1 LAPGSRRN
9 HMIETIRKL
18 LSLLPKGDLLKLSI
32 LFAMMLAASLL
43 ALLGVGTVP
52 VFVLAVVDSER
63 VFQMPFLGDILQS
76 MNITTTGRL
85 VGFGALFL
93 MGIYALKNAYMFLY
107 DYINTRFMLRRVM
120 LLQNRLFKAYM
131 NSPYLMFLTRNS
143 SELIRNINSESTRA
157 INQTLKPSMAIM
169 LHSLMVLVITSAL
182 IYAEP
187 LIAGLGILLFGGFS
201 LIFLKLTQKK
211 MTWYGTQALRHR
223 RSMMQ
228 AIIQGL
234 GGFKDAKVLNRES
247 FFLGVFGNHANYIL
261 RYELWNSILRALP
274 VRIIEMLAL
283 GGVLFIAVSM
293 ILQGRDPETIVP
305 TIALFGAAVMKLKP
319 SIFQL
324 IDQVNNIRYNK
335 HSIEEVW
342 LDLNRLENL
351 YTRKKNEEKQF
362 QAKNGKGA
370 ETDQPVLQLEQSIDL
385 KNVTFVYPDSNL
397 PAVKDI
403 TLTIEKNSAVA
414 FVGESGAGK
423 TTIVDVILG
432 LLEPQSGT
440 IEVDG
445 QNVYKCT
452 ERWQKNIGY
461 IPQEIYLLDDTIR
474 RNICFGIPDDQIDE
488 ESLQTAIK
496 TAQLTDLLN
505 NLEKGDR
512 TTVGERGIR
521 LSGGQRQRIGIAR
534 ALYHNPQ
541 VLVMDEATSALD
553 NITEKYV
560 IDAIE
565 RLKGEKTIIMI
576 AHRLTTIENCD
587 TIHLMKN
594 ARVIASGTYRELVHT
609 SPEFREMSMMD
620 EPEDVVVG

>member
-1 LAPGSRRN
+1 
-9 HMIETIRKL
+9 MKETIQKL
-18 LSLLPKGDLLKLSI
+18 LTLLPNRDLFKLSV
-32 LFAMMLAASLL
+32 LFVMMIAASLL
-43 ALLGVGTVP
+43 AVLGVGTVP

-63 VFQMPFLGDILQS
+63 VFQMPVLGELLQAI
-76 MNITTTGRL
+76 NITTTSRL

-93 MGIYALKNAYMFLY
+93 MGIYSLKNAYMFFY
-107 DYINTRFMLRRVM
+107 DYISTRFMLRRVM
-120 LLQNRLFKAYM
+120 MLQNRLFKAYM
-131 NSPYLMFLTRNS
+131 NSPYLLFLTRNS
-143 SELIRNINSESTRA
+143 SELIRNIGSESSRA
-157 INQTLKPSMAIM
+157 INQTLKPMMSIL
-169 LHSLMVLVITSAL
+169 LHSIMVVVIASAL

-187 LIAGLGILLFGGFS
+187 LISGLGILLFGGFS
-201 LIFLKLTQKK
+201 VIFLKLTQKK

-228 AIIQGL
+228 AIMQGL
-234 GGFKDAKVLNRES
+234 GGFKDAKVLNREPY
-247 FFLGVFGNHANYIL
+247 FLGVFGNHSNHIL
-261 RYELWNSILRALP
+261 RYELWNNILRALP

-324 IDQVNNIRYNK
+324 IDQVNTIRFNK
-335 HSIEEVW
+335 HSIEEIW
-342 LDLNRLENL
+342 YDLTRLENL
-351 YTRKKNEEKQF
+351 YIQKQDEQNKFRIESVNGSEE
-362 QAKNGKGA
+362 
-370 ETDQPVLQLEQSIDL
+370 EQPVLTLKHAIDL
-385 KNVTFVYPDSNL
+385 KNVSFVYPDSSL
-397 PAVKDI
+397 PAVKKVS
-403 TLTIEKNSAVA
+403 LTIRKNSAVA

-432 LLEPQSGT
+432 LLKPQSGT

-445 QNVYKCT
+445 QNVYNCT
-452 ERWQKNIGY
+452 EQWQKNIGY

-474 RNICFGIPDDQIDE
+474 RNICFGIPDDEIDE
-488 ESLQTAIK
+488 ESLKTAIE
-496 TAQLTDLLN
+496 TAQLTELIE
-505 NLEKGDR
+505 NLERGDR
-512 TTVGERGIR
+512 TEVGERGIR

-553 NITEKYV
+553 NITERYV

-565 RLKGEKTIIMI
+565 HLKGEKTIIMI
-576 AHRLTTIENCD
+576 AHRLTTVENCD

-594 ARVIASGTYRELVHT
+594 ARVIASGTYSELVHS
-609 SPEFREMSMMD
+609 SPEFREISMMS
-620 EPEDVVVG
+620 EPEDAVLK

>member
-1 LAPGSRRN
+1 
-9 HMIETIRKL
+9 MKETIRKL
-18 LSLLPKGDLLKLSI
+18 LSLLPKGDLFKLSV
-32 LFAMMLAASLL
+32 LFVMMIAASLL

-63 VFQMPFLGDILQS
+63 VFQMPVLGDMLQAI
-76 MNITTTGRL
+76 NVTTTNRL

-93 MGIYALKNAYMFLY
+93 MGIYAIKNAYMFFY

-120 LLQNRLFKAYM
+120 MLQNRLFKAYM

-143 SELIRNINSESTRA
+143 SELIRNISSESTRA
-157 INQTLKPSMAIM
+157 INQTLKPMMSIL
-169 LHSLMVLVITSAL
+169 LHSIMVVVIASAL

-187 LIAGLGILLFGGFS
+187 LISGLGILLFGGFS
-201 LIFLKLTQKK
+201 VIFLKLTQKK
-211 MTWYGTQALRHR
+211 MTWFGTQALRHR

-247 FFLGVFGNHANYIL
+247 FFLGVFGNHANQIL
-261 RYELWNSILRALP
+261 RYELWNSILRSLP

-324 IDQVNNIRYNK
+324 IDQVNSIRFNK
-335 HSIEEVW
+335 HSIEQVW

-351 YTRKKNEEKQF
+351 YVQKKDEEKKF
-362 QAKNGKGA
+362 
-370 ETDQPVLQLEQSIDL
+370 QLEKVSGSASDQEKLLLENEISL
-385 KNVTFVYPDSNL
+385 KNVSFVYPDSSL
-397 PAVKDI
+397 PAVKDVS
-403 TLTIEKNSAVA
+403 LTIPKNSAVA

-432 LLEPQSGT
+432 LLKPQSGT

-452 ERWQKNIGY
+452 ESWQKNIGY
-461 IPQEIYLLDDTIR
+461 IPQEIFLLDDTIR

-488 ESLQTAIK
+488 GSLQTAIK
-496 TAQLTDLLN
+496 TAQLTELIK

-512 TTVGERGIR
+512 TRVGERGVR

-576 AHRLTTIENCD
+576 AHRLTTVENCD

-594 ARVIASGTYRELVHT
+594 ARVIASGTYNELLLS
-609 SPEFREMSMMD
+609 SPEFREMSMVP
-620 EPEDVVVG
+620 EPEDVVLS

>member
-1 LAPGSRRN
+1 
-9 HMIETIRKL
+9 MKETIQKL
-18 LSLLPKGDLLKLSI
+18 LTLLPNRDLFKLSV
-32 LFAMMLAASLL
+32 LFVMMIAASLL

-63 VFQMPFLGDILQS
+63 VFQMPVLGVMLQAI
-76 MNITTTGRL
+76 NVTTTNRL

-93 MGIYALKNAYMFLY
+93 MGIYAIKNAYMFFY
-107 DYINTRFMLRRVM
+107 DYINTRFMLRRVV

-143 SELIRNINSESTRA
+143 SELIRNISSESTRA
-157 INQTLKPSMAIM
+157 INQTLKPMMSIL
-169 LHSLMVLVITSAL
+169 LHSIMVVVIASAL

-187 LIAGLGILLFGGFS
+187 LISGLGILLFGGFS
-201 LIFLKLTQKK
+201 VIFLKLTQKK

-228 AIIQGL
+228 AIMQGL
-234 GGFKDAKVLNRES
+234 GGFKDAKVLNREPY
-247 FFLGVFGNHANYIL
+247 FLGVFGNHSNHIL
-261 RYELWNSILRALP
+261 RYELWNNILRALP

-324 IDQVNNIRYNK
+324 IDQVNSIRFNK
-335 HSIEEVW
+335 HSIEQVW

-351 YTRKKNEEKQF
+351 YVQKKDEEKKF
-362 QAKNGKGA
+362 
-370 ETDQPVLQLEQSIDL
+370 QLERVSGSASEQDKLLLEKEISL
-385 KNVTFVYPDSNL
+385 ENVTFVYPDSSL
-397 PAVKDI
+397 PAVKNI
-403 TLTIEKNSAVA
+403 SLSIEKNRAVA

-432 LLEPQSGT
+432 LLEPQHGK

-452 ERWQKNIGY
+452 ESWQKNIGY
-461 IPQEIYLLDDTIR
+461 IPQEIFLLDDTIR

-496 TAQLTDLLN
+496 TAQLTDLIK
-505 NLEKGDR
+505 NLDKGDR
-512 TTVGERGIR
+512 TRVGERGVR

-553 NITEKYV
+553 NITE
-560 IDAIE
+560 
-565 RLKGEKTIIMI
+565 RLFVEALEQLQGGHTLVVI
-576 AHRLTTIENCD
+576 AHRLSTVRNCD
-587 TIHLMKN
+587 TLFMLEGGRLVAEGSYDELM
-594 ARVIASGTYRELVHT
+594 ARSEVFRRMAGAAA
-609 SPEFREMSMMD
+609 PE
-620 EPEDVVVG
+620 PTAV

>member
-1 LAPGSRRN
+1 
-9 HMIETIRKL
+9 MKETTRKL
-18 LSLLPKGDLLKLSI
+18 LSLLPQGDLAKLSI
-32 LFAMMLAASLL
+32 LFVMMIVASML

-63 VFQMPFLGDILQS
+63 VFQLPVLGEILQAV
-76 MNITTTGRL
+76 NITTTSRL

-93 MGIYALKNAYMFLY
+93 LGIYAFKNAYMFFY
-107 DYINTRFMLRRVM
+107 DYINTRFMLRRVV

-143 SELIRNINSESTRA
+143 SELIRNIGSESTRA
-157 INQTLKPSMAIM
+157 INQTLKPMMAIM
-169 LHSLMVLVITSAL
+169 LHSLMVVVIASAL

-187 LIAGLGILLFGGFS
+187 LISGLGILLFGGFS
-201 LIFLKLTQKK
+201 VIFLKLTQKK
-211 MTWYGTQALRHR
+211 MTWFGTQALRHR

-247 FFLGVFGNHANYIL
+247 FFLGVFGNHANHIL
-261 RYELWNSILRALP
+261 RFELWNSVLRALP

-324 IDQVNNIRYNK
+324 IDQVNSIRFNK
-335 HSIEEVW
+335 QSIEQIW

-351 YTRKKNEEKQF
+351 YSQKKEKEEQY
-362 QAKNGKGA
+362 QSGRNGESGV
-370 ETDQPVLQLEQSIDL
+370 DPSILHLEHSIDL
-385 KNVTFVYPDSNL
+385 NEVTFVYPDSTL
-397 PAVKDI
+397 PAVKDVSLSI
-403 TLTIEKNSAVA
+403 RKNSAVA

-432 LLEPQSGT
+432 LLEPQKGA

-445 QNVYKCT
+445 QNVYNCT

-474 RNICFGIPDDQIDE
+474 RNICFGIPDSEIDE

-496 TAQLTDLLN
+496 TAQLTELIE

-512 TTVGERGIR
+512 TRVGERGVR

-553 NITEKYV
+553 NITERYV

-576 AHRLTTIENCD
+576 AHRLTTVENCD
-587 TIHLMKN
+587 TIHLMKD
-594 ARVIASGTYRELVHT
+594 ARVIASGTYSELVHT
-609 SPEFREMSMMD
+609 SPEFREMSLVT
-620 EPEDVVVG
+620 EPPEVALG

>member
-1 LAPGSRRN
+1 
-9 HMIETIRKL
+9 MKETIRKL
-18 LSLLPKGDLLKLSI
+18 LSLLPKGDLFKLSV
-32 LFAMMLAASLL
+32 LFVMMIAASLL

-63 VFQMPFLGDILQS
+63 VFQMPVLGELLQAL
-76 MNITTTGRL
+76 NITTTNRL

-93 MGIYALKNAYMFLY
+93 MSIYAIKNAYMFFY
-107 DYINTRFMLRRVM
+107 DYINTRYMLSRVM

-143 SELIRNINSESTRA
+143 SELIRNISSESSRA
-157 INQTLKPSMAIM
+157 INQTLKPSMSIL
-169 LHSLMVLVITSAL
+169 LHSIMVVVIASAL

-187 LIAGLGILLFGGFS
+187 LISGLGILLFGGFS
-201 LIFLKLTQKK
+201 VIFLKLTQKK
-211 MTWYGTQALRHR
+211 MTWFGTQALRHR

-247 FFLGVFGNHANYIL
+247 FFLGVFGNHANQIL
-261 RYELWNSILRALP
+261 RYELWNSILRSLP

-324 IDQVNNIRYNK
+324 IDQINSIRFNK
-335 HSIEEVW
+335 HSIEEIW
-342 LDLNRLENL
+342 YDLTRLENL
-351 YTRKKNEEKQF
+351 YIDKQKEEEKF
-362 QAKNGKGA
+362 RFESLNGSEA
-370 ETDQPVLQLEQSIDL
+370 EQPKLQLKHAIEL
-385 KNVTFVYPDSNL
+385 KNVSFVYPDSSL
-397 PAVKDI
+397 PAVKDVS
-403 TLTIEKNSAVA
+403 LTIPKNSAVA

-432 LLEPQSGT
+432 LLKPQSGT

-445 QNVYKCT
+445 QNVYSCT
-452 ERWQKNIGY
+452 EQWQKNIGY

-474 RNICFGIPDDQIDE
+474 RNICFGIPDDEIDE
-488 ESLQTAIK
+488 QSLQTAIE
-496 TAQLTDLLN
+496 TAQLTELIQ

-512 TTVGERGIR
+512 TMVGERGIR

-576 AHRLTTIENCD
+576 AHRLTTVENCD

-594 ARVIASGTYRELVHT
+594 ARVIASGTYNELLLS
-609 SPEFREMSMMD
+609 SPEFREMSMVP
-620 EPEDVVVG
+620 EPEDVVLS

>member
-1 LAPGSRRN
+1 MKG
-9 HMIETIRKL
+9 TIRKL
-18 LSLLPKGDLLKLSI
+18 LSLLPKGDLFKLSV
-32 LFAMMLAASLL
+32 LFLMMIAASLL

-63 VFQMPFLGDILQS
+63 VFQMPVLGDILQTI
-76 MNITTTGRL
+76 NITTTNRL

-93 MGIYALKNAYMFLY
+93 MGIYAIKNAYMFFY
-107 DYINTRFMLRRVM
+107 DYINSKFMLSRVM

-143 SELIRNINSESTRA
+143 SELIRNISSESTRA
-157 INQTLKPSMAIM
+157 INQTLKPMMSIL
-169 LHSLMVLVITSAL
+169 LHSIMVMVIASAL

-187 LIAGLGILLFGGFS
+187 LISGLGILLFGGFS
-201 LIFLKLTQKK
+201 VIFLKLTQKK
-211 MTWYGTQALRHR
+211 MTWYGTKALHHR
-223 RSMMQ
+223 RLMMQ
-228 AIIQGL
+228 AIMQGL

-247 FFLGVFGNHANYIL
+247 YFLGVFGNHANRIL
-261 RYELWNSILRALP
+261 RFDLWNSILRALP

-324 IDQVNNIRYNK
+324 IDQVNNIRFNK
-335 HSIEEVW
+335 HSIEEIW
-342 LDLNRLENL
+342 YDLNRLENL
-351 YTRKKNEEKQF
+351 YNHKKGEEEKF
-362 QAKNGKGA
+362 RFERLKSSEADRSLLHLKHA
-370 ETDQPVLQLEQSIDL
+370 IDL
-385 KNVTFVYPDSNL
+385 NNVSFVYPDSLL
-397 PAVKDI
+397 PAVKNVS
-403 TLTIEKNSAVA
+403 LTIRKNSAVA

-432 LLEPQSGT
+432 LLKPQKGT

-445 QNVYKCT
+445 QNVYSCT
-452 ERWQKNIGY
+452 EQWQKNIGY
-461 IPQEIYLLDDTIR
+461 VPQEIFLLDDTIR
-474 RNICFGIPDDQIDE
+474 HNICFGIPDDEIDE
-488 ESLQTAIK
+488 ERLQTAIK
-496 TAQLTDLLN
+496 TAQLTELIH
-505 NLEKGDR
+505 NLESGDQ
-512 TTVGERGIR
+512 TKVGERGIR

-553 NITEKYV
+553 NITERFV

-576 AHRLTTIENCD
+576 AHRLTTVENCD
-587 TIHLMKN
+587 TIYLMKN
-594 ARVIASGTYRELVHT
+594 ARVVASGTYSDLVN
-609 SPEFREMSMMD
+609 SSSEFREMSMIS
-620 EPEDVVVG
+620 EPEGIILG

>member
-1 LAPGSRRN
+1 
-9 HMIETIRKL
+9 MKETIRKL
-18 LSLLPKGDLLKLSI
+18 LTLLPKGDLIKLSV
-32 LFAMMLAASLL
+32 LFAMMIAASLL

-63 VFQMPFLGDILQS
+63 VFQLPVLGELLQAL
-76 MNITTTGRL
+76 NITTTNRL

-93 MGIYALKNAYMFLY
+93 MGIYAIKNVYMFFY
-107 DYINTRFMLRRVM
+107 DYLNTRFMLRRVV

-143 SELIRNINSESTRA
+143 SELIRNISSESNRA
-157 INQTLKPSMAIM
+157 INQTLKPIMAIM
-169 LHSLMVLVITSAL
+169 LHSLMVVVIASAL
-182 IYAEP
+182 IYTEP
-187 LIAGLGILLFGGFS
+187 LISGLGILLFGGFS
-201 LIFLKLTQKK
+201 VIFLKLTQKK
-211 MTWYGTQALRHR
+211 MTWFGTQALRHR

-247 FFLGVFGNHANYIL
+247 FFLGVFGKHANQIL
-261 RYELWNSILRALP
+261 RYELWNSILRSLP

-293 ILQGRDPETIVP
+293 ILQGRDPEIIVP

-324 IDQVNNIRYNK
+324 IDQVNSIRFNK
-335 HSIEEVW
+335 HSIEQVW

-351 YTRKKNEEKQF
+351 YVQKKDEEEKF
-362 QAKNGKGA
+362 
-370 ETDQPVLQLEQSIDL
+370 QLERVNGSASDQDKLLLEKEISL
-385 KNVTFVYPDSNL
+385 KDVTFVYPDSSL
-397 PAVKDI
+397 PAVKNI
-403 TLTIEKNSAVA
+403 SLSIEKNRAVA

-432 LLEPQSGT
+432 LLEPQQGT

-445 QNVYKCT
+445 QNVYRCT

-488 ESLQTAIK
+488 ESLQTAIE
-496 TAQLTDLLN
+496 TAQLTELIK

-512 TTVGERGIR
+512 TRVGERGVR

-576 AHRLTTIENCD
+576 AHRLTTVENCD

-594 ARVIASGTYRELVHT
+594 ARVIASGTYNELLLS
-609 SPEFREMSMMD
+609 SPEFREMSMVP
-620 EPEDVVVG
+620 ESEDVVLS

>member
-1 LAPGSRRN
+1 MLQ
-9 HMIETIRKL
+9 
-18 LSLLPKGDLLKLSI
+18 
-32 LFAMMLAASLL
+32 AMS
-43 ALLGVGTVP
+43 
-52 VFVLAVVDSER
+52 
-63 VFQMPFLGDILQS
+63 
-76 MNITTTGRL
+76 ITTTGKL
-85 VGFGALFL
+85 VGFGAFVLL
-93 MGIYALKNAYMFLY
+93 TIYAMKNAYMFFY
-107 DYINTRFMLRRVM
+107 DYINTRFMLRRVV

-131 NSPYLMFLTRNS
+131 NSPYLLFLTRNS
-143 SELIRNINSESTRA
+143 SELIRNISSESSRA
-157 INQTLKPSMAIM
+157 INQTLKPIMAIM
-169 LHSLMVLVITSAL
+169 LHSIMIVVIASAL

-187 LIAGLGILLFGGFS
+187 LISGLGILLFGGFS
-201 LIFLKLTQKK
+201 VIFLKLTQKK
-211 MTWYGTQALRHR
+211 MTWFGTKALHHR

-228 AIIQGL
+228 AIMQGL

-247 FFLGVFGNHANYIL
+247 FFLGVFGKHANKIL

-324 IDQVNNIRYNK
+324 IDQVNSIRFNK
-335 HSIEEVW
+335 HSIEEIW

-351 YTRKKNEEKQF
+351 YTVKRDKYREYQLRNVNST
-362 QAKNGKGA
+362 NG
-370 ETDQPVLQLEQSIDL
+370 ENSVLHLENTVDL
-385 KNVTFVYPDSNL
+385 KNVTFVYPDSSL
-397 PAVKDI
+397 PAVKEI

-423 TTIVDVILG
+423 TTIVDIILG
-432 LLEPQSGT
+432 LLEPQKGM

-445 QNVYKCT
+445 QNVYNCT

-474 RNICFGIPDDQIDE
+474 RNICFGIPDAEIDE
-488 ESLQTAIK
+488 QSLQTAIE
-496 TAQLTDLLN
+496 TAQLREMISQLD
-505 NLEKGDR
+505 KGDR
-512 TTVGERGIR
+512 TRVGERGVR

-576 AHRLTTIENCD
+576 AHRLTTVENCD
-587 TIHLMKN
+587 IIHLMKN
-594 ARVIASGTYRELVHT
+594 ARVIASGSYSELLNT
-609 SPEFREMSMMD
+609 STEFRKMSLIS
-620 EPEDVVVG
+620 EPEEVILS